1 MLPNY
6 DLDYLLQR
14 AEQEAITAI
23 VVDNTAGNPAHLEL
37 SRRYS
42 TMAVR
47 ALVENKIPPVQ
58 RVSDGS
64 ALG

>member
-1 MLPNY
+1 MLTNY

-42 TMAVR
+42 AMAVR
-47 ALVENKIPPVQ
+47 TLVENKIPPVQ
-58 RVSDGS
+58 RFSAGSDVG
-64 ALG
+64 

>member
-1 MLPNY
+1 MLQNH
-6 DLDYLLQR
+6 DLNYLLHR

-42 TMAVR
+42 AMAVR
-47 ALVENKIPPVQ
+47 ALVENQMPPV
-58 RVSDGS
+58 RRLSDGS